1 MVPTGHLLAFLVT
14 IYVLILV
21 PGPSVI
27 FVVSRGVALG
37 RRSALATV
45 VGNEIGLSL
54 QLALVA
60 IGIGSVLA
68 RSDTAYTTVKL
79 IGAAYLIVLGIHN
92 IRDRKSLAVSL
103 NSTVAAPRSLAHTI
117 REGFLVGV
125 TNPKGLLIF
134 TAVLPQF
141 IDRTAGHA
149 TLQLVSLGSI
159 CVLVALLSDAVWAVA
174 SGTARRWLGSSPRR
188 LERLSAGGG
197 LALVALGAGLAVT
210 GRKD

>member
-60 IGIGSVLA
+60 VGTGSVLA
-68 RSDTAYTTVKL
+68 RSDTVYTTVKL
-79 IGAAYLIVLGIHN
+79 IGAAYLIVLGIRN
-92 IRDRKSLAVSL
+92 IRDRKSLAVAL
-103 NSTVAAPRSLAHTI
+103 NSTVAGPRSLARTI
-117 REGFLVGV
+117 REGFLVGAS
-125 TNPKGLLIF
+125 NPKGLLIF

-141 IDRTAGHA
+141 IDRRAGHA
-149 TLQLVSLGSI
+149 TLQLISLGSI

-174 SGTARRWLGSSPRR
+174 SGSARRWLGSSPRR
-188 LERLSAGGG
+188 LERLSASGG
-197 LALVALGAGLAVT
+197 LALVALGAGLAAT